1 MNFSLDNVFEN
12 TTLSGYV
19 WKKKSSKLD
28 NGNWM
33 KKSDSQNKIF
43 VSKELRVENICSK
56 MQFMIFKE
64 EEI

>member
-1 MNFSLDNVFEN
+1 MCE
-12 TTLSGYV
+12 
-19 WKKKSSKLD
+19 KKSSKLD
-28 NGNWM
+28 NENWM

-56 MQFMIFKE
+56 MQFMILKG